1 MEIYDYWVETVKIN
15 LKHPKN
21 KKNKVAKYV
30 KDGNNKVGKE
40 TVTVL
45 VRNIKNV
52 SDVYIYHKL
61 YNSYALRCTIIRP
74 LLSCLVLT
82 ECLGEH

>member
-1 MEIYDYWVETVKIN
+1 MEIYDYWVETIKIK
-15 LKHPKN
+15 LKYLNN
-21 KKNKVAKYV
+21 KKSKVAKYV
-30 KDGNNKVGKE
+30 RDVINKVEKE

-61 YNSYALRCTIIRP
+61 YNSYTLRYTINGHFY
-74 LLSCLVLT
+74 LQHQWQWHQC
-82 ECLGEH
+82 

>member
-1 MEIYDYWVETVKIN
+1 M
-15 LKHPKN
+15 
-21 KKNKVAKYV
+21 AKYV

-61 YNSYALRCTIIRP
+61 YNSYTLGYTIQWP